1 MKYSFASII
10 AWYSNLIVV
19 NLAVVSSSSWR
30 PPSTTPGI
38 QVLYCF
44 FNTCSV
50 VSLTEE
56 SPLQKLLSRQ
66 RLLFFLWTCSVYQ
79 ESHFFARP
87 SNMESWL
94 WWMLL
99 LSLPCT
105 YSSNDSEWGRFAMQ
119 FEWKT
124 MTTWGGRWC
133 WRALL
138 LYSVYCVCTW
148 TAILKSPSHI
158 SWSEVRL
165 LPLQDAID
173 TRKWL
178 NAWFLC
184 LLGCLLGAPLHLI
197 IAHGHSTPRY
207 TTCSNWSKV
216 GRFEKMYQQNEDRHV
231 WRSAHS

>member
-1 MKYSFASII
+1 MLGRLLNLRITVAESYSVDSDCYFSFEHAASIKNRISSLGPQTWNLGCGGCCYFHCLAPI
-10 AWYSNLIVV
+10 ARMTVNEVV
-19 NLAVVSSSSWR
+19 LS
-30 PPSTTPGI
+30 
-38 QVLYCF
+38 
-44 FNTCSV
+44 CSIN
-50 VSLTEE
+50 E
-56 SPLQKLLSRQ
+56 SQWPQ
-66 RLLFFLWTCSVYQ
+66 
-79 ESHFFARP
+79 
-87 SNMESWL
+87 
-94 WWMLL
+94 
-99 LSLPCT
+99 
-105 YSSNDSEWGRFAMQ
+105 
-119 FEWKT
+119 
-124 MTTWGGRWC
+124 GGRWC

-216 GRFEKMYQQNEDRHV
+216 GRCEKMYQQNEDRYV
-231 WRSAHS
+231 SRSAHS